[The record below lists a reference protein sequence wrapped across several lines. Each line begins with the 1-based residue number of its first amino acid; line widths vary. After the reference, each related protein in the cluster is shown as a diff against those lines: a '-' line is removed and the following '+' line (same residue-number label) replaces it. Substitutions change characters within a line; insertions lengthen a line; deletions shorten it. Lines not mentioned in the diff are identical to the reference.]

1 MKEMSEIIKDELVK
15 PMDRAIW
22 NVEHV
27 IKFSKSKHLLRY
39 YGHDISLINYYGTIA
54 ILILPFILIIYCV
67 YSLRNYLRSRKGYNC
82 MKDRIKFY
90 VKSKFE

>member
-1 MKEMSEIIKDELVK
+1 MSEIIKDELVK

-27 IKFSKSKHLLRY
+27 IKFSKSKHLRY
-39 YGHDISLINYYGTIA
+39 YGHDVSLINYYGTIA
-54 ILILPFILIIYCV
+54 ILVLPLILIIYCV
-67 YSLRNYLRSRKGYNC
+67 YLLLNRLKSRKGYNC